1 MAGLEMIDYAK
12 KKGVKYVF
20 LQFTD
25 ILGRLRTITITIERL
40 QSYIEEGTAV
50 DGSSIE
56 GFAKIEDSDLVLKPI
71 PRSFIQLPWNE
82 KVARIICEVRQ
93 PDGSPFEG
101 DPRYILEQYL
111 LRVERNMGLKYYVGP
126 ELEFFLLRE
135 DKPAD
140 NAFYYATAPLDKSTG
155 YRIEMADYIEYFGL
169 LPEYL
174 HHEVAP
180 GQQEIN
186 FRFSDALTIA
196 DGVQVYKL
204 VATHLAEKYGLVAT
218 FMPKP
223 FFGMNG
229 SGMHVHQSVFFADS
243 NENAFAGEK
252 EGTLSELAFNFIAG
266 LLKYAPAITAI
277 TSPTVNSYKRLVPG
291 YEAPVYIT
299 WGYGNRSALIR
310 VPKYA
315 LKSKSRIRIEYRS
328 PDPSSNPY
336 LAFAVMLAAGIQGIK
351 EELEPPEPLPRNLY
365 KLTEEERKKLGI
377 KTLPGSLDVALEEMK
392 KAPFIKEVL
401 GEHIYTKFIELKT
414 KEWKEYTSEVKEPY
428 TQEVTEWERKK
439 YLYW

>member
-1 MAGLEMIDYAK
+1 
-12 KKGVKYVF
+12 
-20 LQFTD
+20 
-25 ILGRLRTITITIERL
+25 
-40 QSYIEEGTAV
+40 
-50 DGSSIE
+50 
-56 GFAKIEDSDLVLKPI
+56 
-71 PRSFIQLPWNE
+71 
-82 KVARIICEVRQ
+82 
-93 PDGSPFEG
+93 
-101 DPRYILEQYL
+101 
-111 LRVERNMGLKYYVGP
+111 MGLRYYVGP
-126 ELEFFLLRE
+126 ELEFLLLRE

-174 HHEVAP
+174 HHEVAL

-186 FRFSDALTIA
+186 FRFGDALTIA

-291 YEAPVYIT
+291 YEAPVYIA

-315 LKSKSRIRIEYRS
+315 LKSKSRIKLCSLVKLSTSSRDGILAPRYDSACDFEIIPEDITPYGSMSTNHEPASSLRNSLHLKESARS
-328 PDPSSNPY
+328 SALSGNTSSTLVVRLSVSSCIIKGTPSLLIAISISQP
-336 LAFAVMLAAGIQGIK
+336 AI
-351 EELEPPEPLPRNLY
+351 P
-365 KLTEEERKKLGI
+365 
-377 KTLPGSLDVALEEMK
+377 
-392 KAPFIKEVL
+392 
-401 GEHIYTKFIELKT
+401 
-414 KEWKEYTSEVKEPY
+414 
-428 TQEVTEWERKK
+428 
-439 YLYW
+439 